1 MSSRQLYRTP
11 STPEKIRE
19 ELTACSGSQWDPEIV
34 DLALSLID
42 SGELVLGADG
52 LHLLEP
58 ALVVLPAPGLAVL
71 LVESDDEQARL
82 SREALEAVLE
92 GAVIVRASSVAGA
105 AELLTS
111 STWSIAIVD
120 QLLPDGE
127 GVEVLDALRAHEPW
141 RSPS

>member
-1 MSSRQLYRTP
+1 M
-11 STPEKIRE
+11 
-19 ELTACSGSQWDPEIV
+19 
-34 DLALSLID
+34 
-42 SGELVLGADG
+42 
-52 LHLLEP
+52 
-58 ALVVLPAPGLAVL
+58 L

-82 SREALEAVLE
+82 LSEALEAVLE

-127 GVEVLDALRAHEPW
+127 GVEVLDALRAHDPGLPVVMLTGQGAEELVIQAFQHGASDYIVKGASYVDALAS
-141 RSPS
+141 RVRGLVTA